1 MNFFSFFNKSL
12 HYHNQKVIKAAEGI
26 TQAEALFR
34 PYNSANSLLWEVGHL
49 AFFRNTYIK
58 LLNPTEKLEKLPNET
73 ELFGFGSTVHAP
85 EVYPSLEDVM
95 TAFVKRGSRIEELVV
110 TTPSEHWDSESPIN
124 FPGGKTVGSQIE
136 FLLLHEGFHSGEM
149 MYINTLIKRL
159 R

>member
-1 MNFFSFFNKSL
+1 MDPFSLLKRGLS
-12 HYHNQKVIKAAEGI
+12 YHDQKVKKATEGI

-73 ELFGFGSTVHAP
+73 ALFGFGSTNHAP
-85 EVYPSLEDVM
+85 EVYPSRESVVA
-95 TAFVKRGSRIEELVV
+95 AFLARGQRIDELLATVS
-110 TTPSEHWDSESPIN
+110 PEHWESNSPIN

-136 FLLLHEGFHSGEM
+136 FLMLHEAMHSGEL
-149 MYINTLIKRL
+149 MYISTLIRRL